1 MTQATRHAHLLV
13 KTHLASLE
21 QSSLV
26 ALDATVG
33 NGFDTIFLAE
43 CVGEKGIVLGFD
55 VQDMSTAAQKLAH
68 AGLQDRVRLL
78 QRGHETM
85 LQTLSEIFLPHQIL
99 PSVHAIMFNLGY
111 LPHGEKLLTTRTETT
126 LSALQQSTQILAY
139 GGILT
144 VICYPAHDGGGD
156 EAAAVIAW
164 AKNLSAK
171 EFGVS
176 HTKVINKHGIP
187 PELIAVYKY

>member
-1 MTQATRHAHLLV
+1 
-13 KTHLASLE
+13 
-21 QSSLV
+21 
-26 ALDATVG
+26 
-33 NGFDTIFLAE
+33 
-43 CVGEKGIVLGFD
+43 
-55 VQDMSTAAQKLAH
+55 
-68 AGLQDRVRLL
+68 
-78 QRGHETM
+78 
-85 LQTLSEIFLPHQIL
+85 
-99 PSVHAIMFNLGY
+99 MFNLGY